1 MRQYRQNS
9 EYFILMFEVVSQEN
23 VTRCAVP
30 ECTHMQEHVNQVED
44 VCVSGGGL
52 DPMLSTQQITEFW
65 YVIKFVIL
73 CHWDCADVYIDV
85 CENR

>member
-1 MRQYRQNS
+1 MRGYRQNS
-9 EYFILMFEVVSQEN
+9 EYLLFEVVSQEN

-65 YVIKFVIL
+65 YVIKFM
-73 CHWDCADVYIDV
+73 CAKIAQTYR
-85 CENR
+85 CM